1 MYRSFFG
8 LIEKPFNVTP
18 DPRFLFLS
26 KSHEEA
32 LGHLIYGIKER
43 KGFIEITGEVG
54 TGKTILCRS
63 LLDELDKDVR
73 TALILNPSLSEI
85 ELLKMINGDFG
96 IGDKGNT
103 KKELIDNLNKFL
115 LDQLSEGK
123 NAVLIIDEAQN
134 LEPQIMEQIR
144 LLSNLETASE
154 KLIQII
160 LVGQPELRENLALP
174 NLRQLNQRISVRY
187 YIKALEM
194 EEIGRYIYHRL
205 AVAGS
210 RGDIKF
216 TSSAIESIYGY
227 SQGIPRKVNIL
238 CDQAFLAAYVAETN
252 EIDHFII
259 DKSIEEI
266 EAKGGRERE
275 ERHESETPDSRYPF
289 TGSMYR
295 GFSYV
300 LLLIFF
306 TGLGWLLYS
315 NIDKRGFMEI
325 FPLFGVKHSDGEII
339 TEDAL
344 LQGPGYTGTG
354 ESSRSSV
361 KDVTESGANQEESSK
376 VAEVI
381 FYVESD
387 NNQDEE
393 IIETEETLMPTGVG
407 TKEKENLILPGPP
420 LTKGGSINFS
430 SLIKGGLREDFKKG
444 VEQQLSSFN
453 KGRIKGV
460 FSGEKGESP
469 FILEEGMSGVDVKGL
484 QRELYE
490 LGYLKEDPKGYF
502 DENTKQAVIDFQR
515 SFFLKSVD
523 GKVGPETR
531 EVLNLV
537 LGK

>member
-8 LIEKPFNVTP
+8 LTEKPFNVTP
-18 DPRFLFLS
+18 DPRFLFFS

-187 YIKALEM
+187 HIKALEM

-216 TSSAIESIYGY
+216 TSSAIESIYVY

-238 CDQAFLAAYVAETN
+238 CDQALLAAYVAETN
-252 EIDHFII
+252 EVDHFII

-275 ERHESETPDSRYPF
+275 ERHESETPVSHYPF

-306 TGLGWLLYS
+306 TGLGWLLY
-315 NIDKRGFMEI
+315 NIDKRGLMEI

-344 LQGPGYTGTG
+344 LQGPGHTETGA
-354 ESSRSSV
+354 SSRSSV

-376 VAEVI
+376 AAEVI

-393 IIETEETLMPTGVG
+393 IIETEETLMLTGVG
-407 TKEKENLILPGPP
+407 TKEKENLIPPGPP

-430 SLIKGGLREDFKKG
+430 SLIKG
-444 VEQQLSSFN
+444 
-453 KGRIKGV
+453 V
-460 FSGEKGESP
+460 FSGEEGESP

-490 LGYLKEDPKGYF
+490 LGYLRENPKGYF